1 MNMILAKMHG
11 LLHGHFVNGCCALS
25 DFKSCL
31 SSHSLPQM
39 AAVIT
44 YCVSTHTLGE
54 MVHSAALRHDKSSS
68 L

>member
-11 LLHGHFVNGCCALS
+11 LLHSCFANGCCTLS
-25 DFKSCL
+25 DFK

-44 YCVSTHTLGE
+44 YCVSMHTLAKT
-54 MVHSAALRHDKSSS
+54 VHSAALRHNKSSS
-68 L
+68 Q